1 MPFSFPNKKKTL
13 QLDQCEIVYI
23 GLADLKKLI
32 HSYIG
37 ETEKNLM
44 LTDTNT
50 LSHCLP
56 LVEDGKYL
64 IDKSQIITLDPGE
77 KEKNIGSLKYLWN
90 KLHQNNASRSS
101 LLINLG
107 GGMITDIGGFAA
119 STFKRGMRFVNV
131 PTSLLGMVDAAIGGK
146 TGANMGSAKN
156 QLGTFAL
163 PEAVI
168 ICPVFLKTLPEEELI
183 SGYAEIVKIA
193 LAFDKELWEQIKDIR
208 VQKERSE
215 QLIKILI
222 GGILWQSIQIKVSTV
237 QEDMHD
243 RNIRQGLNFGH
254 SIGHALE
261 AFYQSKGKTL
271 QHGFAVAAGMICEAY
286 ISTKLSSLKYRS
298 FQEIEEYI
306 HATFPSIEIKKNDID
321 DICIML
327 RHDKKNIRGNFRMS
341 LLEAPGQIK
350 VGMIC
355 PEEIIRESLSH
366 YISIT

>member
-1 MPFSFPNKKKTL
+1 MPFPNLSNKKIL
-13 QLDQCEIVYI
+13 QLDQCEII
-23 GLADLKKLI
+23 FTGPAGMRKLI

-37 ETEKNLM
+37 ETEKNLI
-44 LTDTNT
+44 LTDSNT
-50 LSHCLP
+50 LTHCIP
-56 LVEDGKYL
+56 LLEGEKYP

-77 KEKNIGSLKYLWN
+77 KEKNTDSLKYLWN
-90 KLHQNNASRSS
+90 KLQQNNAGRSS

-119 STFKRGMRFVNV
+119 STYKRGMRFINV
-131 PTSLLGMVDAAIGGK
+131 PTSLLGMADAAIGGK
-146 TGANMGSAKN
+146 TAANLGSAKN
-156 QLGTFAL
+156 QVGSFAL

-193 LAFDKELWEQIKDIR
+193 LAFDKELWEQIKEIK
-208 VQKERSE
+208 VQKEQSE
-215 QLIKILI
+215 QLIHKLSD
-222 GGILWQSIQIKVSTV
+222 GILWKSIQIKVSTV
-237 QEDMHD
+237 QKDMHD

-261 AFYQSKGKTL
+261 AFYQSKEKTL

-286 ISTKLSSLKYRS
+286 ISTKLSGLNYRI
-298 FQEIEEYI
+298 FEEIKDYI
-306 HATFPSIEIKKNDID
+306 LSTFPSLKIEKSDID

-327 RHDKKNIRGNFRMS
+327 RHDKKNIRGDFRMS

-350 VGMIC
+350 AGMIC
-355 PEEIIRESLSH
+355 PEEVIRESLSH
-366 YISIT
+366 YISN